1 MKKIIFLGAFVAL
14 NMLCAFV
21 SAINNDS
28 LLTVWKDP
36 SKADTS
42 RIKAYQNYIWNVY
55 LFSNPDTALIL
66 TQALK
71 DFSNKKNNAYGKR
84 QVEFLKGS
92 IYYVKGDF
100 PNSLLYYKNTLKWD
114 EQLNDKGALS
124 TTLINIGLISHE
136 HKKDDEALTYFLK
149 ALKILDEVGDKK
161 VMTGCLTN
169 IGIVYYE
176 FKDYEKAVEYFKKSL
191 ALNEEIG
198 NKKGIAEVLHN
209 LGAVLDRQGKYV
221 EAIEQFNKAAK
232 MQEELNDLQGLAFTY
247 FSIGSANLALK
258 EYNNAIKYCHQGLT
272 LAEKL
277 NTRIEQEKAC
287 GCLYDAY
294 NAKGDFKN
302 ALKYYQAKI
311 AVRDSMFNEEN
322 TEKITRIEMQ
332 YDFDKKEAAE
342 KAKQEKKDALA
353 AASLTK
359 QRLVR
364 NSLIGGFAVVLIFAL
379 IFFRQRNNIS
389 KEKARSEALLLN
401 ILPAQVA
408 EELKQFGEAEPKNF
422 EQVTVL
428 FTDFKDFTEL
438 SVKLSPKEL
447 IKELNACFSVFDQ
460 ICETYHVEK
469 IKTIGDAYMA
479 AGGLPIPNK
488 NNATD
493 VLKAAVE
500 MRNYIEVQKTKR
512 KEQGQTYFDI
522 RIGIH
527 TGPVIAGIVGVKKFQ
542 YDIWGDAV
550 NTASRLES
558 SCEIGKIN
566 ISQQTYLLVKD
577 DPTFKFE
584 ARGKVH
590 AKGKG
595 EMEMYYVS

>member
-1 MKKIIFLGAFVAL
+1 MKKIIFVSVFMAFVIL
-14 NMLCAFV
+14 TEFV

-36 SKADTS
+36 SKTDTA

-66 TQALK
+66 THALK
-71 DFSNKKNNAYGKR
+71 DFSNKKNSAYGKR

-114 EQLNDKGALS
+114 EQLNNKGALC

-149 ALKILDEVGDKK
+149 ALKILEEVGDKK

-221 EAIEQFNKAAK
+221 EAIEDFNKAAK

-258 EYNNAIKYCHQGLT
+258 AYNNAIKYCQQGLT

-294 NAKGDFKN
+294 HAKGDFKN

-342 KAKQEKKDALA
+342 KARQEKKDAMATA
-353 AASLTK
+353 AITK

-364 NSLIGGFAVVLIFAL
+364 NSFIGGFAIVLIFAI

-408 EELKQFGEAEPKNF
+408 EELKLYGEAAPKYF

-428 FTDFKDFTEL
+428 FTDFKDFTTL
-438 SVKLSPKEL
+438 SEKLSPKEL
-447 IKELNACFSVFDQ
+447 IKELNECFSVFDQ
-460 ICETYHVEK
+460 ICETYQVEK

-488 NNATD
+488 TNATD

-500 MRNYIEVQKTKR
+500 MRNYIEKQKISR
-512 KEQGQTYFDI
+512 KELGQSYFDI

-566 ISQQTYLLVKD
+566 ISQNTYLLVKD
-577 DPTFKFE
+577 NTSFTFE
-584 ARGKVH
+584 TRGKIY

-595 EMEMYYVS
+595 EMDMYYAS